1 MATDDFFRSRLDAMI
16 DRQHPLAV
24 LTTRMPWRDIEAA
37 LAPVFEHKERDG
49 KVVDGAD
56 LFGATAQL
64 VGAGVSARGRRRLPI
79 RLMVALLYL
88 KHAFDLSDEELVER
102 WSENV
107 YWQFF
112 SGMDYFEPRLPCDAT
127 QIGRFRRLLGEAGVE
142 QLLKTTIEAA
152 VAMKVIKKAEF
163 ERVIVDT
170 TVQEK
175 AIAHPVDSRLLEIAR
190 HKVAR
195 AAKRVG
201 IVVKQTF
208 AKEGKLLRRKAGG
221 YAHAKQFKRLRRTV
235 KRQRTIL
242 GSLMRD
248 VQRGVNR
255 ILQGDSSVLAPG
267 KEPCALALTELNMW
281 LERAERIRTQQ
292 RHDKNKLYALHA
304 PEVECI
310 GKGKARKP
318 YEFGVKVSLAVTHQH
333 GLMVGAR
340 SFPGNPYDG
349 HTLAEQLEQTNTLLE
364 DIGVKPTTAV
374 VDLGFRGV
382 DVEAAIGGV
391 QLIHRGKFK
400 SLDPQQ
406 RRWLKRRQA
415 IEPAIGHAKLDHRMD
430 RCWLQG
436 AAGDALHAVLCAA
449 GFNIR
454 WLLRAIARKGLA
466 ALLLAFSHW
475 APWVRCIQRA
485 LKFSTAAAGAQ
496 LRRFDWQQWGCMSTA
511 AAATAAMAAN

>member
-1 MATDDFFRSRLDAMI
+1 MATDDFFRARLDSMI
-16 DRQHPLAV
+16 DMRHPLAV
-24 LTTRMPWRDIEAA
+24 LATRMPWAEIEAA
-37 LAPVFEHKERDG
+37 LSPAFAHQDRAG
-49 KVVDGAD
+49 RVVDDAD
-56 LFGATAQL
+56 LFGPTAEL
-64 VGAGVSARGRRRLPI
+64 VGAGVSARGRPRLPI

-88 KHAFDLSDEELVER
+88 KHAFNLSDEELVER

-112 SGMDYFEPRLPCDAT
+112 SGMHYYEPRLPCDHT
-127 QIGRFRRLLGEAGVE
+127 QIGRFRRVLGEAGVE
-142 QLLKTTIEAA
+142 QLLKSTIEAA
-152 VAMKVIKKAEF
+152 VAMKAVRKSEF

-190 HKVAR
+190 HKVAS

-201 IVVKQTF
+201 IVLKQTF

-221 YAHAKQFKRLRRTV
+221 YAHAKQFTRLHRTV

-248 VQRGVNR
+248 VQRAVNR
-255 ILQGDSSVLAPG
+255 ISQGDTAGLAPG
-267 KEPCALALTELNMW
+267 KEPTALALADLHVW
-281 LERAERIRTQQ
+281 LERAERIRIQQ
-292 RHDKNKLYALHA
+292 RHDKDKLYALHA

-318 YEFGVKVSLAVTHQH
+318 YEFGVKVSMAITHNK
-333 GLMVGAR
+333 GLIVGAR

-349 HTLAEQLEQTNTLLE
+349 HTLGQQLEQTNTLLQ
-364 DIGVKPTTAV
+364 DIGVKPQTAV
-374 VDLGFRGV
+374 VDLGFRGW
-382 DVEAAIGGV
+382 DVEHDIAPV
-391 QLIHRGKFK
+391 QIIHRGKIA
-400 SLDPQQ
+400 SLDKQQ

-415 IEPAIGHAKLDHRMD
+415 IEPTIGHTKLDHRMD

-436 AAGDALHAVLCAA
+436 ATGDALHAVLCAT

-454 WLLRAIARKGLA
+454 WLLRAIAAKGLK
-466 ALLLAFSHW
+466 ALCLAFIEW
-475 APWVRCIQRA
+475 AAWIGHSLQAPSAAMRPPANR
-485 LKFSTAAAGAQ
+485 LK
-496 LRRFDWQQWGCMSTA
+496 RWCCMSGRPAGTPLWS
-511 AAATAAMAAN
+511 AN